1 MASTTT
7 TPNPPSTNK
16 DIDVTY
22 GNETTEPKMAFN
34 KTLTIVVGSLCAVV
48 VLLIGGIS
56 GASIAVAHLTVNNQ
70 LTEVDALT
78 GIMYSKE
85 SNDDHSHKTTMKTE
99 DVLIYSD
106 TTNIIDMT
114 NDQLMVL
121 KEIILVD
128 GDIKFQIKGYAR
140 SKDNTQIGLLV
151 QGGTIIYETEG
162 LATATG
168 DAKVLLDL
176 AYGVQ
181 EDLFNENRRQLP
193 SGCAHACTNDDTTVA
208 MGTSNDNRA
217 ERRL

>member
-85 SNDDHSHKTTMKTE
+85 SNDDHSHLTTMKTE

-114 NDQLMVL
+114 NDQLRVL

-151 QGGTIIYETEG
+151 QGGTIIYENEG
-162 LATATG
+162 LASATG

-176 AYGVQ
+176 AYGVE
-181 EDLFNENRRQLP
+181 EDLFNARRQL
-193 SGCAHACTNDDTTVA
+193 SHGCAHACGNDDTTVA
-208 MGTSNDNRA
+208 MGNSNDNRA